1 MIEELGTQPVVDIV
15 ESFGGWPV
23 VKGDSW
29 DESNWTWSEA
39 VKNIR
44 KFGYRTDYILD
55 LSVETDSTNSTTR
68 IIDISPPGFGIP
80 REYLIKGMNDT
91 IVQAYLSYMMDIAML
106 YGADKNRATKEMQ
119 ESLDFM
125 IALANVRS

>member
-1 MIEELGTQPVVDIV
+1 MIEELGTQPVLDIV

-23 VKGDSW
+23 IKGDSW
-29 DESNWTWSEA
+29 DESNWTWTKSVE
-39 VKNIR
+39 VSR
-44 KFGYRTDYILD
+44 QFGYSPDHIFKF
-55 LSVETDSTNSTTR
+55 SVEIDPKNTTKR
-68 IIDISPPGFGIP
+68 IITIDQADFEIP
-80 REYLIKGMNDT
+80 HENLIKGMNDT
-91 IVQAYLSYMMDIAML
+91 IVQTYLSFIVDIAML